1 MSDVALG
8 MDVGGTKILA
18 LLVQRDGTVIAEQK
32 TSTPHT
38 DLDDQGQTIATE
50 MAALARSIIE
60 GAGYKASEVPI
71 GFGMPG
77 LVKRDGTLSYAPN
90 LQSAN
95 GVNLTTSLGAALN
108 NPNVFGNNDGNLAA
122 MAEHEWG
129 SAKGEDDFI
138 MVTLGTGIGG
148 GVFTNGKLVQGR
160 SGFAGEIGHMVVEA
174 NGVQCTCGGKGCWE
188 RYASGGGLQRIVQ
201 EALGDGRL
209 PTLAASGREI
219 RAEDVTAAAAEGL
232 AEAIALMESVGW
244 WLALGIANLAAI
256 LDTSYF
262 VIGGGLSAAAPLILP
277 AAREALSGLVEGYQY
292 RVPIVISESTFGPL
306 AGALGAALLGF
317 ENAA

>member
-1 MSDVALG
+1 MSDVSLG

-18 LLVQRDGTVIAEQK
+18 LLVKRDGTVVAEQK
-32 TSTPHT
+32 TETPHT
-38 DLDDQGQTIATE
+38 NLDDEGRTIAHE
-50 MAALARSIIE
+50 MAVLARSVIE
-60 GAGYKASEVPI
+60 GAGYSASEVPI

-90 LQSAN
+90 LKSAN

-129 SAKGEDDFI
+129 SAKGEDDFV

-148 GVFTNGKLVQGR
+148 GVFANGKLVLGK
-160 SGFAGEIGHMVVEA
+160 SGFGGEIGHMVVEA
-174 NGVQCTCGGKGCWE
+174 KGVQCTCGGKGCWE

-201 EALGDGRL
+201 EALGDGHL
-209 PTLAASGREI
+209 PTLAASGRDI

-232 AEAIALMESVGW
+232 NEAIVLLEIVGW
-244 WLALGIANLAAI
+244 WLALGISNLAAI
-256 LDTSYF
+256 LDTSCF
-262 VIGGGLSAAAPLILP
+262 VIGGGLSTASPLILP
-277 AAREALSGLVEGYQY
+277 AAREALSGLVEGFQY
-292 RVPIVISESTFGPL
+292 REPIQIVDATFGPQ

-317 ENAA
+317 EYAA

>member
-1 MSDVALG
+1 MSEVSLG

-18 LLVQRDGTVIAEQK
+18 LLVKRDGTVVAEQK
-32 TSTPHT
+32 TATPHPES
-38 DLDDQGQTIATE
+38 DDQGATISRE
-50 MAALARSIIE
+50 MASLARNIIE
-60 GAGYKASEVPI
+60 GAGYSASTTPI

-95 GVNLTTSLGAALN
+95 GVNLTTSLGAALGN
-108 NPNVFGNNDGNLAA
+108 DSVFGNNDGNLAA

-129 SAKGEDDFI
+129 SAKGHADFI

-148 GVFTNGKLVQGR
+148 GVFANGQLVQGR
-160 SGFAGEIGHMVVEA
+160 SGFAGEIGHMVVAA

-188 RYASGGGLQRIVQ
+188 RYASGSGLQRIVQ
-201 EALGDGRL
+201 EALRDGKL
-209 PTLAASGREI
+209 PTLAARGGDI

-232 AEAIALMESVGW
+232 AEAVTIMDEIGW
-244 WLALGIANLAAI
+244 WVALGISNLAAI
-256 LDTSYF
+256 LDTSNF
-262 VIGGGLSAAAPLILP
+262 VIGGGLSAASPLILP
-277 AAREALSGLVEGYQY
+277 AARAALSSLVEGFEY
-292 RVPIVISESTFGPL
+292 RAPIEIVESTFGPL

-317 ENAA
+317 ENAQ